1 MLTPPAESKSEVNT
15 TEISAE
21 IVNVLA
27 QPKEKSTE
35 ESLTPPL
42 LPSMKVKTT
51 VDAQNEKKVPD
62 KENKPK
68 VNQWDMFAEQDIFK
82 ADTSVSVLLVYCSN
96 LSVTWF

>member
-1 MLTPPAESKSEVNT
+1 
-15 TEISAE
+15 
-21 IVNVLA
+21 
-27 QPKEKSTE
+27 
-35 ESLTPPL
+35 
-42 LPSMKVKTT
+42 MKVKTT

-82 ADTSVSVLLVYCSN
+82 ADTSVSVVLVYCSN